1 MFLLLLLLLL
11 LLVLVVEVLLVLVL
25 GLRGV
30 MVSNRERRSR
40 LYWGWWGGGGVR
52 LGGKLLLELGGRRRS
67 RPAGVLSALREKAW
81 RRVLIGL
88 AT

>member
-1 MFLLLLLLLL
+1 MFLLPLLLL
-11 LLVLVVEVLLVLVL
+11 LLVEVVLVLVL
-25 GLRGV
+25 GLKGV
-30 MVSNRERRSR
+30 NWERRSR
-40 LYWGWWGGGGVR
+40 LHWGWWGGGGVR

-67 RPAGVLSALREKAW
+67 RPAGVLSALREEAW